1 MPKATWN
8 GTVIAESDRTKVVE
22 GNQYFPP
29 DAVRREHLRES
40 STHTTCPWKGVA
52 SYYDVVVGSEV
63 NKDAAW
69 YYPETKE
76 AATDIRGYIAFWRG
90 VSVEPA

>member
-8 GTVIAESDRTKVVE
+8 GAVLAESDRCVVVE

-29 DAVRREHLRES
+29 DAIQSEYFQPS
-40 STHTTCPWKGVA
+40 DTHTTCPWKGVA
-52 SYYDVVVGSEV
+52 SYYNIVVDGRV

-69 YYPETKE
+69 YYPAPKDAAKE
-76 AATDIRGYIAFWRG
+76 ITGHIAFWRG
-90 VSVEPA
+90 VKVEV